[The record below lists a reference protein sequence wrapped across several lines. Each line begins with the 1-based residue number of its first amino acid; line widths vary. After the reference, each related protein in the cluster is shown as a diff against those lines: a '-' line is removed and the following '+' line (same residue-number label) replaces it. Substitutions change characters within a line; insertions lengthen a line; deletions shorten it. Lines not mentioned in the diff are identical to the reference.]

1 MPVLDMLTLTFCAVC
16 ASRRASGK
24 SPTPATVQKISSHL
38 AVNFT
43 LPPLCESQSGDAAGM
58 SFKPRLANDFP
69 LQDKIKKLRRRHRLG
84 QLRNLRVGQKM
95 LFDLFVCRYTVGRKG
110 GFCRAHRLQREY
122 CSHESAPKLRNC
134 V

>member
-24 SPTPATVQKISSHL
+24 SPTPATVQKISSNL

-69 LQDKIKKLRRRHRLG
+69 LQGKIKKLRRRHRLG

-95 LFDLFVCRYTVGRKG
+95 LFYFLFRRDTLGGKCGVCRSQSPPT
-110 GFCRAHRLQREY
+110 
-122 CSHESAPKLRNC
+122 
-134 V
+134 

>member
-24 SPTPATVQKISSHL
+24 SPTPATVQKISSNL

-58 SFKPRLANDFP
+58 SFKPRLADDFP
-69 LQDKIKKLRRRHRLG
+69 LQGKIKKLRRRHRLG
-84 QLRNLRVGQKM
+84 QLRNLRGGQKI
-95 LFDLFVCRYTVGRKG
+95 FFCISSVGIPLG
-110 GFCRAHRLQREY
+110 GKAGFAPRPA
-122 CSHESAPKLRNC
+122 SHLGGSPLR
-134 V
+134 